1 MTMRARQ
8 LLGSAVFPPDVLKVL
23 FAAFD
28 DAWDEVAGDV
38 SSRAAAVDAARL
50 RLATIVLS
58 LAKSGPIEHG
68 RIKDA
73 AAEEFRRR
81 HIP

>member
-1 MTMRARQ
+1 MAMRARQ
-8 LLGSAVFPPDVLKVL
+8 LIGGAVFPPDVLKVL

-28 DAWDEVAGDV
+28 DAWHEVVGDV
-38 SSRAAAVDAARL
+38 SSRAAAIDAARL

-58 LAKSGPIEHG
+58 LAKSGPIEHAH
-68 RIKDA
+68 IKDA
-73 AAEEFRRR
+73 AVEAFRRR

>member
-1 MTMRARQ
+1 MRARQ
-8 LLGSAVFPPDVLKVL
+8 LIGGAVFPPDVLNVL

-28 DAWDEVAGDV
+28 DAWHEVMGDV
-38 SSRAAAVDAARL
+38 STRAGAIDAARL

-58 LAKSGPIEHG
+58 LAKSGPIDHA
-68 RIKDA
+68 RIKQAAVDA
-73 AAEEFRRR
+73 FRAH